1 MILSKRIFF
10 ILFSFISLTSITST
24 VFAKEMVAIM
34 DFDNKAQHGGYRV
47 GQGASDMLATELI
60 KLEKFRVMERDKI
73 STVMKEQNFTNSSA
87 VDPSTALQLGKLL
100 GVKYI
105 VTGAVTEY
113 GQSSSGGGG
122 GGVHVG
128 KKGYHAAVDVRII
141 DATTGEIVFAENGEG
156 DKTSMNVSV
165 FGFGGGESW
174 NEKHASEAMREA
186 ITAVSQ
192 KIIKANL
199 AEHSKA
205 AAAPKGPAQV
215 ADVDGST
222 VTLNQGTNGGFKV
235 GQELSISRKGKEI
248 KDPSTGKVLK
258 VKYDKIGTIKLTN
271 VDASYSEGK
280 IVNGSNF
287 AVGDMVK

>member
-1 MILSKRIFF
+1 MILSKRINFY
-10 ILFSFISLTSITST
+10 IFSFIAPLLLSASVQS
-24 VFAKEMVAIM
+24 KEMVAIM

-60 KLEKFRVMERDKI
+60 KLDKFRVMERDKI
-73 STVMKEQNFTNSSA
+73 ATVMKEQNFTNSAA
-87 VDPSTALQLGKLL
+87 VDPATALQLGKIL

-113 GQSSSGGGG
+113 GQSSSGAGG
-122 GGVHVG
+122 GGVNVG

-141 DATTGEIVFAENGEG
+141 DATTGEILFAENGEG
-156 DKTSMNVSV
+156 DKTSMNIRV

-186 ITAVSQ
+186 ITSVSQ

-205 AAAPKGPAQV
+205 AAAPKGAAQI
-215 ADVDGST
+215 ADVDGSN

-248 KDPSTGKVLK
+248 KDPSTGKILK
-258 VKYDKIGTIKLTN
+258 VKYDKVGTIKLTN
-271 VDASYSEGK
+271 VDASYAEGK
-280 IVNGSNF
+280 IVSGNNF